1 MLNKFPKIKGSH
13 PRGSNQSPAKPD
25 IELKP
30 DYTCKYM
37 DMQLK
42 GQNFDLLHTS
52 DLQEL
57 QTINVVKQAHLWSG
71 PLRKRESVS

>member
-1 MLNKFPKIKGSH
+1 
-13 PRGSNQSPAKPD
+13 
-25 IELKP
+25 
-30 DYTCKYM
+30 M

-42 GQNFDLLHTS
+42 GKNFDLLHTS